1 MLREEWTVARSI
13 PIFREGALQQQS
25 KEGTSTDTISIGT
38 AEWYSWLEQHH
49 AFTYETPRMT
59 FTARKEQ
66 RPGGGT
72 GMHTGPGKAS
82 CTVLTSAS
90 QPN

>member
-1 MLREEWTVARSI
+1 MLREEWTGPQHSYI
-13 PIFREGALQQQS
+13 PRRRFATAE

-66 RPGGGT
+66 RRWRLGT
-72 GMHTGPGKAS
+72 GMHTVQASKRHSADLGK
-82 CTVLTSAS
+82 
-90 QPN
+90 